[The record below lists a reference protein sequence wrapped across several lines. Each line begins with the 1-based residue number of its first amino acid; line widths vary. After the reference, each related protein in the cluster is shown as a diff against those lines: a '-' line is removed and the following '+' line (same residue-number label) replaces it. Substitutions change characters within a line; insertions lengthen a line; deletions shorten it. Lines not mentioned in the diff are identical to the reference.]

1 MLEVLAQKTFRRLF
15 MAQIVA
21 LIGTGLATVSL
32 GLLAYDIAGGN
43 AALVLGLVFT
53 IKMVAYVTIA
63 PIAGAYSDRLPRRA
77 TLVSLD
83 LVRAGVALALPFVS
97 EVWQIYLLILA
108 LQAASAAFT
117 PTFQAVIPDILPD
130 EGEYTRALSLSRM
143 AYDLEAMISPILAA
157 AALTLVSYN
166 VLFGGTAIG
175 FLASALLVGSVIL
188 PNVAPKPSRPIY
200 ERTTRGIRRYLV
212 QKELR
217 ALLALCFAV
226 SSAISMV
233 LVNTVV
239 LVQGD
244 LGLSPRAVALSL
256 AAFGIGSMT
265 SALLLPRLL
274 ERVGDRAV
282 MLPGAALMGISLL
295 AFAFLSATLGP
306 SWGMLLLIWALLG
319 MGNSAVMTPSGRLLR
334 RASGPDDRPELY
346 AAQFALSH
354 ACWLISY
361 PMSGALMTAFGAVAT
376 STILGGLALA
386 ALWVARGIWT
396 ETTNVATDNNP

>member
-1 MLEVLAQKTFRRLF
+1 MFDVLAQKTFRRLF
-15 MAQIVA
+15 MAQVVA
-21 LIGTGLATVSL
+21 LVGTGLATVSL
-32 GLLAYDIAGGN
+32 GLLAFDIAGGN
-43 AALVLGLVFT
+43 AALVLGMVFT

-63 PIAGAYSDRLPRRA
+63 PIAGAYADRLPRRT
-77 TLVSLD
+77 TLVTLD
-83 LVRAGVALALPFVS
+83 LIRAGVALALPFVS
-97 EVWQIYLLILA
+97 ETWQIYLLILA

-130 EGEYTRALSLSRM
+130 EGDYTRALSLSRM
-143 AYDLEAMISPILAA
+143 AYDLEAMISPVLAA
-157 AALTLVSYN
+157 AALSLVSYN
-166 VLFGGTAIG
+166 ALFGGTVLG
-175 FLASALLVGSVIL
+175 FIASALLVGSVIL
-188 PNVAPKPSRPIY
+188 PNIAARPAQPVY
-200 ERTTRGIRRYLV
+200 QRTTRGIRRYLAR
-212 QKELR
+212 KELR

-239 LVQGD
+239 FVQGD

-256 AAFGIGSMT
+256 AAFGAGSMT

-282 MLPGAALMGISLL
+282 MLPGAALLGVGLL
-295 AFAFLSATLGP
+295 VFAGLTAAIGP
-306 SWGMLLLIWALLG
+306 SWATLLVIWALLG

-334 RASGPDDRPELY
+334 RASGADDRPELY

-361 PMSGALMTAFGAVAT
+361 PMSGALMTTLGAVYT
-376 STILGGLALA
+376 SFILGAFALA
-386 ALWVARGIWT
+386 ALWVARGIWR
-396 ETTNVATDNNP
+396 